1 MRMKHPVHG
10 FHVPMPGE
18 RESMLKNGW
27 VDEVPDEALPTPSS
41 GKPVVV
47 EDDIG
52 FVGLSR
58 LELEAKARQLGIKF
72 SPLIGDATLAERIEK
87 AA

>member
-27 VDEVPDEALPTPSS
+27 VDDVEVAPPAPSNKKMVITEDEL
-41 GKPVVV
+41 
-47 EDDIG
+47 G
-52 FVGLSR
+52 FVGSPASD
-58 LELEAKARQLGIKF
+58 EAIAPIKRG
-72 SPLIGDATLAERIEK
+72 PGRPRK

>member
-27 VDEVPDEALPTPSS
+27 VDEVEA
-41 GKPVVV
+41 PVAHAQ
-47 EDDIG
+47 
-52 FVGLSR
+52 VGLVVTEVEPGFPER
-58 LELEAKARQLGIKF
+58 PTTAAAIVPIKRG
-72 SPLIGDATLAERIEK
+72 PGRPRK

>member
-1 MRMKHPVHG
+1 MKHPVHG

-27 VDEVPDEALPTPSS
+27 VDEVDA
-41 GKPVVV
+41 PVAPAQGGYAVTGDV
-47 EDDIG
+47 G
-52 FVGLSR
+52 FVGNPST
-58 LELEAKARQLGIKF
+58 AIVPIKRG
-72 SPLIGDATLAERIEK
+72 PGRPRK